1 MLLDRV
7 HQRCLHWWI
16 TSPNST
22 TSPNLKPAASSQQ
35 SARTIQ
41 VSNPTFF
48 RCRILICDE
57 SAKKKQQKNP
67 TSLSISFNPSLM
79 EGFREKCINNMNV
92 PCSSVYT
99 ELLVRML
106 LLTSLSKQFDKI
118 EILKRIVVT
127 FVFLCIF
134 YVYFYPEGLRN

>member
-1 MLLDRV
+1 
-7 HQRCLHWWI
+7 
-16 TSPNST
+16 
-22 TSPNLKPAASSQQ
+22 
-35 SARTIQ
+35 
-41 VSNPTFF
+41 
-48 RCRILICDE
+48 
-57 SAKKKQQKNP
+57 
-67 TSLSISFNPSLM
+67 M